1 MAALAALG
9 HHIGKPVV
17 AVARPQWAIL
27 RLPQSR
33 LLVLVARE
41 HRRLYLARQWPTLA
55 AVVAA
60 QTAQDLA
67 LVALVVLVAAV
78 RVP

>member
-1 MAALAALG
+1 MAALAALVRR
-9 HHIGKPVV
+9 IGKRVV

-41 HRRLYLARQWPTLA
+41 HRRLYLARQ
-55 AVVAA
+55 
-60 QTAQDLA
+60 
-67 LVALVVLVAAV
+67 
-78 RVP
+78 